1 MVADVQLK
9 CAGSSTDRDL
19 AAKVALRQDPHQ
31 WHLVFSH
38 FFFTNAIPLGFYGG
52 VCEMVHCLHF
62 KWSFLILSFRRRNSN
77 CKIFSLVM
85 YLSMSRYPDMGIFIF
100 FPRIQFCSF
109 RSVAWWYH
117 HGPWMLPPRPLVC
130 LQPTFALIA
139 SVNNLYLPPNP
150 IRTNLSFI
158 RWDENRQG
166 PGHVLKSHCNAD
178 CKHKDC

>member
-31 WHLVFSH
+31 WHLVFLT
-38 FFFTNAIPLGFYGG
+38 FLNAIPLGFYGG
-52 VCEMVHCLHF
+52 VCEMVHCLYF
-62 KWSFLILSFRRRNSN
+62 KWSLLILSFRRRNSN
-77 CKIFSLVM
+77 CKIFPWLCIFQC
-85 YLSMSRYPDMGIFIF
+85 PDILIWVYSSFSTN
-100 FPRIQFCSF
+100 PVLQFQISCMMMPPWTLD
-109 RSVAWWYH
+109 VATSTA
-117 HGPWMLPPRPLVC
+117 GLPC

-158 RWDENRQG
+158 RWDVNRQG